1 MKNKKHTSRRNL
13 NPYSNFMDSQNKHNH
28 LYGTSC
34 CTECKYISGEIKRP
48 EAPIELLD
56 ESEHQNS
63 QALARKLNEVIVALN
78 KSK

>member
-1 MKNKKHTSRRNL
+1 MNN
-13 NPYSNFMDSQNKHNH
+13 QNSTAKIEVV
-28 LYGTSC
+28 YVD
-34 CTECKYISGEIKRP
+34 K
-48 EAPIELLD
+48 IELLD

>member
-1 MKNKKHTSRRNL
+1 
-13 NPYSNFMDSQNKHNH
+13 MDNQNSTADIAIA
-28 LYGTSC
+28 YEGMTVP
-34 CTECKYISGEIKRP
+34 R
-48 EAPIELLD
+48 PIELLD